1 MFVLEK
7 EKISKFNLLNFHL
20 KKLVKKQQQ
29 QITPENGGKKKKK
42 KNYKNRNQ
50 WNRKRRNNRN
60 QKFVLKKKI
69 FNIKKTDP
77 RWKNRIIKLGM

>member
-42 KNYKNRNQ
+42 KTIRTEINEIEREE
-50 WNRKRRNNRN
+50 
-60 QKFVLKKKI
+60 
-69 FNIKKTDP
+69 
-77 RWKNRIIKLGM
+77 IIETKSLF

>member
-29 QITPENGGKKKKK
+29 QQQITPENGGKKKKK
-42 KNYKNRNQ
+42 KTIRTEINEIEREE
-50 WNRKRRNNRN
+50 
-60 QKFVLKKKI
+60 
-69 FNIKKTDP
+69 
-77 RWKNRIIKLGM
+77 IIETKSLF

>member
-29 QITPENGGKKKKK
+29 QQQITPENGGKKKKK
-42 KNYKNRNQ
+42 TIRTEINEIEREEIIETKSL
-50 WNRKRRNNRN
+50 
-60 QKFVLKKKI
+60 FKKKK
-69 FNIKKTDP
+69 FF
-77 RWKNRIIKLGM
+77 